1 MRGLQ
6 AGELRVIRPVR
17 GVGRSMMCGLNFNQ
31 LTMDSVAE
39 ADKIARTTSFDEM
52 VEQLQL
58 DLDDPICF
66 PADEPLNQGSSLTI
80 GDIMKAEREMAQA
93 DEQCIYS
100 IVGEEYCSYSWE
112 EMMDELQDSIGE
124 NASYEGENH
133 YRLNI
138 CWNMKENTF
147 QVDYVP
153 RGREC
158 LDLTLRIHG
167 PITMHNQAEV
177 QRYLALGNR
186 YNVFDAV
193 NEGEKHIVRFKGSA
207 FDEMIENGLPY

>member
-1 MRGLQ
+1 M
-6 AGELRVIRPVR
+6 
-17 GVGRSMMCGLNFNQ
+17 
-31 LTMDSVAE
+31 
-39 ADKIARTTSFDEM
+39 IAQSFDEDVRQALAETIAFDEA

-58 DLDDPICF
+58 DLDDPIDF
-66 PADEPLNQGSSLTI
+66 TV
-80 GDIMKAEREMAQA
+80 GDLIKGRTPDYNVGDYM
-93 DEQCIYS
+93 
-100 IVGEEYCSYSWE
+100 IVGEEYCRYTWE

-147 QVDYVP
+147 SVDYVP
-153 RGREC
+153 RGPEC

-167 PITMHNQAEV
+167 SITTHNQTEV
-177 QRYLALGNR
+177 MRYLALGNR

-193 NEGEKHIVRFKGSA
+193 NEDGKHIVRFKGSA
-207 FDEMIENGLPY
+207 FDEMVENGLPY